1 MRTLTREEARRIAI
15 RAQWLD
21 VSRPAN
27 LLTLVERLTLL
38 QLDPTAVVAP
48 NADLVAWSRL
58 GHEYRPEQLRLAL
71 EHERTMFEHRAQ
83 DNEITPSIVM
93 VRPASHLGLYMAE
106 MEMLRTKPGTVLT
119 WLDANAGFRQRVLDQ
134 LRDAGPLS
142 SRDIPDSAE
151 VAWVSTGW
159 THDRNVT
166 QMLEF
171 LASRGLVAVAGRDGK
186 QRLWDLAER
195 VYPSEVT
202 VVALDE
208 ATRMRDE
215 NRLRSLG
222 VARPRMVGDAG
233 ETVTIEGTT
242 KTWRLDRDATAE
254 GFEGRCALLS
264 PFDRLIHDRVRA
276 LDLFEFD
283 YTIELYKPKA
293 KRRWGYFAM
302 PVVVGDR
309 VVGKIDA
316 AANHGEKRLDVLA
329 IHEDIAFTK
338 KTRAAIDEQ
347 LRTLATWLA
356 LDTVTVAKP
365 S

>member
-1 MRTLTREEARRIAI
+1 MRTLTREEARRIALQ
-15 RAQWLD
+15 AQWLD
-21 VSRPAN
+21 AWRPPD
-27 LLTLVERLTLL
+27 LLTLAERLTLL

-48 NADLVAWSRL
+48 SADLVAWSRL
-58 GHEYRPEQLRLAL
+58 GNDYRPEQLRLAL

-195 VYPSEVT
+195 IYPNRVP
-202 VVALDE
+202 VVPLDE
-208 ATRMRDE
+208 AKRIRDE

-222 VARPRMVGDAG
+222 LARPRMVGDAG
-233 ETVTIEGTT
+233 ETVTVQGTT
-242 KTWRLDRDATAE
+242 KTWRLDPDASVD
-254 GFEGRCALLS
+254 GFAGRCALLS

-283 YTIELYKPKA
+283 YTIELYKPKG

-316 AANHGEKRLDVLA
+316 AANRAEDRLDVIA
-329 IHEDIAFTK
+329 VHEDIAFTK
-338 KTRAAIDEQ
+338 KTRAAIDTE
-347 LRTLATWLA
+347 LRALAAWLG
-356 LDTVTVAKP
+356 LHTVAIRNA
-365 S
+365 